1 MFNELVNIV
10 GSENVIKNELM
21 KNHTTFKVGGPADYL
36 VTPYSKEELSE
47 VIKLCNEKGIP
58 YFVMGNGSNL
68 IVKDNGIRGVVIKLS
83 NNFSECSVEENK
95 LYVCSGTLMSKV
107 GKIAL
112 DNGLAGFEFGSGIPG
127 TVGGAVVMN
136 AGAYGGEIKDIIVSA
151 TVLSSSGEI
160 IELSKDELELSYRS
174 SCIIPNNYIVLS
186 AVFELEKGDVDEIK
200 RKMNEYAA
208 ARREKQPL
216 EYPSAGSTFKRPEG
230 YFAGKLIMDTGL
242 KGYKMGGAQVSTK
255 HCGFVINAGGATA
268 QDILDLISDVQDRVE
283 DKFGVRL
290 ETEVKVI
297 GE

>member
-10 GSENVIKNELM
+10 GSENVMQNEPM
-21 KNHTTFKVGGPADYL
+21 MNHTTFKVGGPADYL
-36 VTPYSKEELSE
+36 VTPYSEKELAEL
-47 VIKLCNEKGIP
+47 VKFCIDNGIP
-58 YFVMGNGSNL
+58 YFIMGNGSDL
-68 IVKDNGIRGVVIKLS
+68 IVKDGGIRGVVIKLS
-83 NNFSECSVEENK
+83 KNFSECKVEGNR
-95 LYVCSGTLMSKV
+95 LYASAGALMSQV
-107 GKIAL
+107 GRVAL
-112 DNGLAGFEFGSGIPG
+112 DNELTGFEFGAGIPG

-136 AGAYGGEIKDIIVSA
+136 AGAYGGEIKDIIISA
-151 TVLSSSGEI
+151 NVLTQAGDI
-160 IELSKDELELSYRS
+160 LELSREELELGYRT

-186 AVFELEKGDVDEIK
+186 ATFELSKGNADDIK
-200 RKMNEYAA
+200 KRMNELAA

-242 KGYKMGGAQVSTK
+242 RGYRIGGAMVSTK

-268 QDILDLISDVQDRVE
+268 QDVLDLISDIQDRVE

-290 ETEVKVI
+290 ETEVKVV